1 MICGLLRA
9 MKVSKPTAK
18 SKKKAAAGKRK
29 KRAGK
34 GLMNKL
40 INKLPFEMHIPSY
53 HYCGP
58 GTKLKERLARNDPG
72 INELDRA
79 CKEHDIAYSL
89 TDDRKRRNVAD
100 EILASAAWKRVKA
113 SDSSIGERLAA
124 LGVAGF
130 MKTKARVGMG
140 IGARNKK
147 GKKCC
152 STKKKPTVKQIFR
165 HAVKTARDI
174 VKLDKPRRLPDA
186 AKLAVNAAKL
196 AVKGHKPSKKTIESG
211 LPRIIPVPK
220 VGGIL
225 PLVPIFAGLSA
236 LGALMGGSAG
246 VASAVLSAQRAKK
259 ELKESQRHNQTMESI
274 ALGQGRRKN
283 VSSSTA
289 RSGSGL
295 HLKPYKNGLGL
306 YLMPMNES
314 KNE

>member
-1 MICGLLRA
+1 
-9 MKVSKPTAK
+9 MKESK
-18 SKKKAAAGKRK
+18 SAAAGNKKKTAAKKRK
-29 KRAGK
+29 KQVRGK
-34 GLMNKL
+34 GLINTL

-79 CKEHDIAYSL
+79 CKEHDIAYSI
-89 TDDRKRRNVAD
+89 TSDQRKRNLAD
-100 EILASAAWKRVKA
+100 DILAKAAWQRVKA
-113 SDSSIGERLAA
+113 SDSGVAERMAA

-130 MKTKARVGMG
+130 MKAKARAGMG
-140 IGARNKK
+140 IGMGTTKTKRN
-147 GKKCC
+147 GKRA
-152 STKKKPTVKQIFR
+152 TKKKPSVKQIFQ
-165 HAVKTARDI
+165 HAVKTAREI
-174 VKLDKPRRLPDA
+174 VKLDKPKRLPDA

-196 AVKGHKPSKKTIESG
+196 AVKGHKPNKKTIESG

-259 ELKESQRHNQTMESI
+259 ELKEAARHNQTMESI
-274 ALGQGRRKN
+274 ALGHNNRRRQN
-283 VSSSTA
+283 STMA

-306 YLMPMNES
+306 YLTPFNNSNES

>member
-1 MICGLLRA
+1 MD
-9 MKVSKPTAK
+9 VSQIIAN
-18 SKKKAAAGKRK
+18 SNKKKKKTASKRK

-34 GLMNKL
+34 GFMNTL

-79 CKEHDIAYSL
+79 CREHDIAYSI
-89 TDDRKRRNVAD
+89 TDDRRKRNMAD
-100 EILASAAWKRVKA
+100 EMLASAACQRVKSSNA
-113 SDSSIGERLAA
+113 SVAERLAA
-124 LGVAGF
+124 LGVAGI
-130 MKTKARVGMG
+130 MKAKARAGMG
-140 IGARNKK
+140 MGGTKTKK
-147 GKKCC
+147 GKK
-152 STKKKPTVKQIFR
+152 STKKKPTVEQVFQ
-165 HAVKTARDI
+165 HAVKTARKI
-174 VKLDKPRRLPDA
+174 VKLDKPQRLPDA

-196 AVKGHKPSKKTIESG
+196 AVKGHKPNKKTLESG

-259 ELKESQRHNQTMESI
+259 ELKEAQRHNQTMESI
-274 ALGQGRRKN
+274 ALGPSRRRN
-283 VSSSTA
+283 ASSSTV

-306 YLMPMNES
+306 YLAPVNQS